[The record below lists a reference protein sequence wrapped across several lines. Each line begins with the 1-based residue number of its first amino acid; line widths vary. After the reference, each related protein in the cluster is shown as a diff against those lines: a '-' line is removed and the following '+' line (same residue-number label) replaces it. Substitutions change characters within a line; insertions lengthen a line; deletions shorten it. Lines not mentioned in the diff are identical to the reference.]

1 MNKTV
6 NINLGG
12 LFFHIDEDA
21 YQKLTHY
28 FEAIKRSLSNTSG
41 QDEILKDIE
50 MRIGELITEKHSND
64 KQVISFKEV
73 EEIIE
78 VMGQPEDYRI
88 DGDEPIEATYIPT
101 GNKITKKLYR
111 DTENGMIGGV
121 LAGLGHYFG
130 VDKVWLRIFLLIMAI
145 AWGTGILAYI
155 ILWIAMPE
163 AVTTS
168 EKLEMRGEPVTISN
182 IEKKVKEEI
191 EMLSEKFKSTDF
203 DKMRQQM
210 RTNSEKFN
218 TNFKGYLE
226 AFFNVIAK
234 VIGVLMILGSL
245 AILVVFLIGVLAFGT
260 TNFPSFPFHSFVEL
274 GNFTDYP
281 IWFFGLLFYV
291 AVSIPSFFVLLLGI
305 KLIAPNSKSIGSIV
319 KYVLLALWI
328 IAIAILIS
336 IGVKQASEYAYNG
349 RVFEKQSINLNPKDT
364 LLIKFKNND
373 YYAKDVA
380 DYTDFEITKD
390 SLHQDVVY
398 SNMISFEI
406 EKTDE
411 KLPFIKIN
419 KEAKGKSFED
429 AKNRAEKI
437 KYGYKIVGNQLILD
451 NYLITELKNK
461 YRDQKIGIKL
471 YLPKG
476 TLFKMNSSMKNFDYS
491 DNSFFNL
498 HTSSDEYIYVVGNSQ
513 VKCLNC
519 PADENEFDDVASENQ
534 DSVKT
539 SSVILKIH
547 GKEIMKTVTTEYPPK
562 KIDF

>member
-50 MRIGELITEKHSND
+50 MRIGELIAEKHSND

-73 EEIIE
+73 EEIIA

-88 DGDEPIEATYIPT
+88 DGDEPIEATYIPS
-101 GNKITKKLYR
+101 GNKTTKKLYR

-130 VDKVWLRIFLLIMAI
+130 VDKVWLRIFLLIMVF
-145 AWGTGILAYI
+145 AWGTGVLAYI

-163 AVTTS
+163 ANTTS

-182 IEKKVKEEI
+182 IEKKVREEI
-191 EMLSEKFKSTDF
+191 EMLSEKFKTTDF
-203 DKMRQQM
+203 DKMKKGM
-210 RTNSEKFN
+210 KSNGDKFKN
-218 TNFKGYLE
+218 NFSGVIGSIL
-226 AFFNVIAK
+226 NVFAK
-234 VIGVLMILGSL
+234 VIGALMILSSL

-281 IWFFGLLFYV
+281 VWFFGLLFYA
-291 AVSIPSFFVLLLGI
+291 AVSIPSFFVLLLGFKI
-305 KLIAPNSKSIGSIV
+305 IAPNSKSIGSIA

-328 IAIAILIS
+328 IAIAILIY

-373 YYAKDVA
+373 YYAKDVS
-380 DYTDFEITKD
+380 DYTAFDITKD

-398 SNMISFEI
+398 SNSISFEV

-411 KLPFIKIN
+411 GLPFIKIN

-437 KYGYKIVGNQLILD
+437 KYEYKIIGNQLILD

-476 TLFKMNSSMKNFDYS
+476 TLFKMNSSMKNYDYS

-498 HTSSDEYIYVVGNSQ
+498 HTSSDEYIYSVGNSQ

-519 PADENEFDDVASENQ
+519 PSDENEYDDVDSDNQ
-534 DSVKT
+534 DTIETTTVSVK
-539 SSVILKIH
+539 VA
-547 GKEIMKTVTTEYPPK
+547 GKELINTITKTPRN
-562 KIDF
+562 

>member
-28 FEAIKRSLSNTSG
+28 FEAIKRSLSNASG

-50 MRIGELITEKHSND
+50 MRIGELIAEKHSSD

-73 EEIIE
+73 EEIIA
-78 VMGQPEDYRI
+78 VMGRPEDYRI
-88 DGDEPIEATYIPT
+88 DGEEPIEATYIPNAT
-101 GNKITKKLYR
+101 KTSKKLYR

-130 VDKVWLRIFLLIMAI
+130 VDKVWLRVFLLILVFAG
-145 AWGTGILAYI
+145 GTGILAYI

-182 IEKKVKEEI
+182 IEKKVREEM

-203 DKMRQQM
+203 DKMKQQM

-245 AILVVFLIGVLAFGT
+245 VILVVFLVGVLAFGT
-260 TNFPSFPFHSFVEL
+260 TNFPDFPFHSFVEL

-281 IWFFGLLFYV
+281 VWFFGLLFYV
-291 AVSIPSFFVLLLGI
+291 AVSIPSFFVLLLGFKI
-305 KLIAPNSKSIGSIV
+305 VAPNSKSIGSIA

-349 RVFEKQSINLNPKDT
+349 RVFEKQNINLNPKDT

-411 KLPFIKIN
+411 SLPYVKIN
-419 KEAKGKSFED
+419 KEARGKSFEE
-429 AKNRAEKI
+429 ARNRAEKI
-437 KYGYKIVGNQLILD
+437 KYGYKIVGKQLILD

-476 TLFKMNSSMKNFDYS
+476 TLFKMNSSVKNFDYS

-498 HTSSDEYIYVVGNSQ
+498 HTSSDEYIYAVGNSQ

-519 PADENEFDDVASENQ
+519 PASENDFDDVASEDQ
-534 DSVKT
+534 DSIETTTVSVK
-539 SSVILKIH
+539 VA
-547 GKEIMKTVTTEYPPK
+547 GKELIKTVTKTPRN
-562 KIDF
+562 

>member
-12 LFFHIDEDA
+12 LLFHIDEDA
-21 YQKLTHY
+21 FQKLTHY

-50 MRIGELITEKHSND
+50 MRVGELVTEKHSNE

-73 EEIIE
+73 EEIIA
-78 VMGQPEDYRI
+78 VMGRPEDYRI

-101 GNKITKKLYR
+101 GTKTTKKLYR
-111 DTENGMIGGV
+111 DSENGMIGGV

-130 VDKVWLRIFLLIMAI
+130 VDKVWLRIFLLIMVF
-145 AWGTGILAYI
+145 AWGIGIWAYL

-163 AVTTS
+163 AVTTT

-182 IEKKVKEEI
+182 IEKKVREEI

-203 DKMRQQM
+203 DSMKKGIKS
-210 RTNSEKFN
+210 NGDKFKN
-218 TNFKGYLE
+218 TFGEIIRSVL
-226 AFFNVIAK
+226 NVFAK
-234 VIGVLMILGSL
+234 VIGALMILGSL
-245 AILVVFLIGVLAFGT
+245 AILVVFLVGVLAFGT
-260 TNFPSFPFHSFVEL
+260 TNFPDFPFHSFIEL

-291 AVSIPSFFVLLLGI
+291 AVSIPSFFVLLLGFKI
-305 KLIAPNSKSIGSIV
+305 VAPNSKSIGSIA

-364 LLIKFKNND
+364 LFIKFKNND

-411 KLPFIKIN
+411 SLPFIKIN
-419 KEAKGKSFED
+419 KEAKGKSFEE
-429 AKNRAEKI
+429 ARNRAEKI

-476 TLFKMNSSMKNFDYS
+476 TLFKMNSSVKNYDYS

-498 HTSSDEYIYVVGNSQ
+498 HTSSDEYIYAVGNSQ

-519 PADENEFDDVASENQ
+519 PQSENEYDDVDSEDQ
-534 DSVKT
+534 DSIETTTVSVK
-539 SSVILKIH
+539 VA
-547 GKEIMKTVTTEYPPK
+547 GKELIKTVTKTPRN
-562 KIDF
+562 